1 MGRGTRALLL
11 PLAIAMGGLPGCR
24 CVVETEYVYV
34 CDAATAPDGP
44 PPDGPSPDAPP
55 PDATPLD
62 ATPPDATLPDA
73 MPACT
78 TGGDTADHLEWLG
91 GGAPTCSP
99 PLTVD
104 GFGAA
109 ALVQDGAGARFVRV
123 GADGARRT
131 ADVDLALPP
140 YAIAFDGTG
149 YVISTRNGL
158 GMVEV
163 RTLSSAGVL
172 GPPTIIGTGT
182 PVEHGLAVH
191 ASGDV
196 AVMWRANPDLS
207 LRATV
212 IAAGGGTTETLLDPE
227 PHPGLDDVGGVI
239 ANAAASPRFVTAYAR
254 DAGATY
260 VVEARTLG
268 PAGAAVNL
276 DTSATLLQRVQPVPG
291 AAPDTTLVTWRE
303 DAIVHGAIVDEA
315 AAITLAPRVLVT
327 ALAPQW
333 HSRVAGRARADG
345 GFDLALDVYDT
356 TTTDRWVEVRAF
368 DAAGDAVGAAVRV
381 ATICSLACSEG
392 ALPFVRN
399 ADVRYATWVDLDVG
413 GSILAA
419 F

>member
-11 PLAIAMGGLPGCR
+11 PLAIAAAGLPGCR

-34 CDAATAPDGP
+34 CDAATAPDAARP
-44 PPDGPSPDAPP
+44 DAALADATPPDAEW

-62 ATPPDATLPDA
+62 AAPPDAAPSCA
-73 MPACT
+73 AA
-78 TGGDTADHLEWLG
+78 GDTADHLEWLG
-91 GGAPTCSP
+91 GGAPTCAP

-109 ALVQDGAGARFVRV
+109 TLVQDGAVGHLIRV

-131 ADVDLALPP
+131 ADLDVPLLA

-149 YVISTRNGL
+149 YVVSTRNAG

-172 GPPTIIGTGT
+172 GAPTIVGVGT

-196 AVMWRANPDLS
+196 AVLWRATADLS

-227 PHPGLDDVGGVI
+227 PHPGLDDVGGVV
-239 ANAAASPRFVTAYAR
+239 ANAAASPRFVTAYVR
-254 DAGATY
+254 DAGATF
-260 VVEARTLG
+260 VVEARALA
-268 PAGAAVNL
+268 PAGAAVSL
-276 DTSATLLQRVQPVPG
+276 DTSATLLQRVQPAPG
-291 AAPDTTLVTWRE
+291 PAPDTVLVTWRE
-303 DAIVHGAIVDEA
+303 DRIVHGAIVDEA
-315 AAITLAPRVLVT
+315 AAITLTPRVLVT
-327 ALAPQW
+327 AVAPQW
-333 HSRVAGRARADG
+333 YSRVAGRARADG
-345 GFDLALDVYDT
+345 GFDLLLDVYDT
-356 TTTDRWVEVRAF
+356 TTTDRWLELRPF
-368 DAAGDAVGAAVRV
+368 DGAGAAAGAVERI

-392 ALPFVRN
+392 AVPFVRN
-399 ADVRYATWVDLDVG
+399 ADVRYATWVETDVG
-413 GSILAA
+413 QSVLAS